1 MKKLTNTI
9 RIILFGLMGLLSFS
23 SCQKW
28 LDVQPEDKFTKDQI
42 YNTEAGVLEA
52 YNGLLL
58 KLAADNLY
66 GNKMTLTNLEVMAHR
81 YRITSSTNPLID
93 FQEFQYTEV
102 SPKVFF
108 SGVWSGLYSTI
119 ANINDFTTV
128 LPTVENGMS
137 THLKQLLIGES
148 IGLRAFLHFDL
159 LRIFGPAY
167 TEESKTLEAIPYV
180 DKLSTEIQPFLSSEL
195 VVSKIL
201 ADITTAKQILSA
213 EDVKSLADSM
223 SYKNNRFNYYAV
235 VALEARVQQWAGNKE
250 AALAAAQEVIDAE
263 DNFPWITHQK
273 ITANGANPDRKFFT
287 EVIFS
292 IFNNKLYD
300 VQKEKFDSNLQE
312 SDILATGQNNLVN
325 LVYENNVSDYR
336 YTYSWPEAT
345 TGVAYRTFVK
355 YQDITDK
362 TITSRYMVPLIRISE
377 MYYIA
382 AESTTDQAQA
392 LSYLNTVR
400 NHRNLSANITDYA
413 QFENELTKEYMKE
426 FYGEGQLW
434 YFYKRK
440 QKTNIFSVNTGDNKL
455 NVTNAAY
462 SVAIPEE
469 ETNGR

>member
-42 YNTEAGVLEA
+42 YKTEAGVLEA

-58 KLAADNLY
+58 KLASDNLY

-81 YRITSSTNPLID
+81 YRITSSTNPFID
-93 FQEFQYTEV
+93 FQEFQYTEA
-102 SPKVFF
+102 SPKAFF

-137 THLKQLLIGES
+137 PQLKQLLIGES

-167 TEESKTLEAIPYV
+167 TEESKTLDAIPYV

-250 AALAAAQEVIDAE
+250 AALAAAQEVIDAQ
-263 DNFPWITHQK
+263 DRFPWITHQK

-336 YTYSWPEAT
+336 YTYSWPEAS

-382 AESTTDQAQA
+382 AESTADQTQA